1 MMPTSE
7 ENMRN
12 YIEFITGESRQ
23 IEGQSFDML
32 DDLFDSMKDSRK
44 SDVKDWKYIIEK
56 AEKLGLPSEV
66 IDNVQKHMIKKME
79 NRADE

>member
-23 IEGQSFDML
+23 IESQSFDML
-32 DDLFDSMKDSRK
+32 DNLFDSMKDSRK
-44 SDVKDWKYIIEK
+44 SGVKDWKYIIEK
-56 AEKLGLPSEV
+56 AKKLGLPSEV
-66 IDNVQKHMIKKME
+66 IDNVQEHMIKKME
-79 NRADE
+79 NRSDE